1 MADEPVENS
10 HEEEY
15 EVESHSRYSELYK
28 NTAVRVVGVIILI
41 VLLVLAGRFIHHQ
54 LKKNDNTPTVTTTSP
69 HITSTTTQTNGTS
82 GSSSNS
88 GSANSGSSSTNTQ
101 AQSSSQVPNT
111 GPGDVVAIFLAVT
124 FAGYLLHLAVA
135 DRKTN

>member
-15 EVESHSRYSELYK
+15 ELESNSRYSELYK
-28 NTAVRVVGVIILI
+28 NTAVRVVGVIILV

-54 LKKNDNTPTVTTTSP
+54 LKKDDNTPTVTTTSQKV
-69 HITSTTTQTNGTS
+69 TSTQTQTNGASGS
-82 GSSSNS
+82 GSSGSNS
-88 GSANSGSSSTNTQ
+88 GSTNTQ

-111 GPGDVVAIFLAVT
+111 GPGDVVAVFLAVT
-124 FAGYLLHLAVA
+124 FAGYLLHLLVA
-135 DRKTN
+135 ERKTD